1 MDDSPALRVKVSHH
15 LVGAVPIWAVD
26 TDIIRDGPRDS
37 LRFLA
42 LAAEIKKYLKRG
54 PHQDGPHFERRT
66 PSRLIVDRDRSEK
79 SLIVVEAS
87 RHREHLGEPAEVVP
101 RRFDPVIPEESN
113 LLSGLLEGDG
123 RRFHSSPISRNG
135 MPPKTAIRTGVSVW
149 RRSTAAII
157 HATAVALSPESEEV
171 SEIATSTRLS
181 KEYPPRTAIHGAGC
195 GADSVCG
202 SEGQH

>member
-1 MDDSPALRVKVSHH
+1 
-15 LVGAVPIWAVD
+15 
-26 TDIIRDGPRDS
+26 
-37 LRFLA
+37 
-42 LAAEIKKYLKRG
+42 
-54 PHQDGPHFERRT
+54 
-66 PSRLIVDRDRSEK
+66 
-79 SLIVVEAS
+79 
-87 RHREHLGEPAEVVP
+87 
-101 RRFDPVIPEESN
+101 VIPEESN

-195 GADSVCG
+195 GADLVCG
-202 SEGQH
+202 GAKASIDAPNMSTKTRRRVIPGTSSRCSTGSSIPVRQPYNGSQSGTPSVMCEEVPPPSQCIPRWV